1 MSFVCTFYHVLDTDL
16 IFFRLMRSRLEKLIG
31 VAAIELILK
40 VVLEA
45 LVVDTSPFNLIL
57 DFLLLIA
64 ERLVG
69 CDPGDHILLFL
80 GGEIVQSYAV

>member
-45 LVVDTSPFNLIL
+45 LVVDTRPLNF
-57 DFLLLIA
+57 F
-64 ERLVG
+64 
-69 CDPGDHILLFL
+69 
-80 GGEIVQSYAV
+80 